1 MLHPQ
6 QVCPDIVSRVIRIT
20 RLVAVTLL
28 ASFLAVSAAK
38 AQTGTSTGLAP
49 SIDNIAPRSYPDKA
63 PSDPFQARL
72 IPRNSKVYIAP
83 MISEDPKESQS
94 QGFET
99 YLAAALRKK
108 DVPLLIVA
116 NQSQADFIIEGT
128 ADKKPAGLAKKILL
142 GDFRKSTSA
151 SMSVTNLRTGVVAY
165 ADSSDRSSANRG
177 LRSSAEKLAKY
188 LKRKIE
194 DDEKKH

>member
-1 MLHPQ
+1 MLTHQQMRPQ
-6 QVCPDIVSRVIRIT
+6 SAFTFISLTRVMT
-20 RLVAVTLL
+20 LVAFVSLL
-28 ASFLAVSAAK
+28 VGSIATAQTVDDPTKERLAVK
-38 AQTGTSTGLAP
+38 ATRT
-49 SIDNIAPRSYPDKA
+49 YPEKA
-63 PSDPFQARL
+63 PDDPFKARL

-83 MISEDPKESQS
+83 MLAEDPNQSQS
-94 QGFET
+94 SGFES

-116 NQSQADFIIEGT
+116 NENQADFIIEGT
-128 ADKKPAGLAKKILL
+128 ADKKSGGLAKKILL

-151 SMSVTNLRTGVVAY
+151 SMTMTNLKTGVVAY

>member
-1 MLHPQ
+1 MKRT
-6 QVCPDIVSRVIRIT
+6 IV
-20 RLVAVTLL
+20 LALL
-28 ASFLAVSAAK
+28 FLLFAVSAAT
-38 AQTGTSTGLAP
+38 AQTPNTEKPAP
-49 SIDNIAPRSYPDKA
+49 PTYPEKA
-63 PSDPFQARL
+63 PDDPFRARL

-83 MISEDPKESQS
+83 IKNEDPNKPGAE
-94 QGFET
+94 GFES
-99 YLAAALRKK
+99 YIAAAMRKK

-116 NQSQADFIIEGT
+116 DRSQADFIIEGT
-128 ADKKPAGLAKKILL
+128 ADQKGAGWAKKIVL

-151 SMSVTNLRTGVVAY
+151 SMTVTNLRTGVVAY

-194 DDEKKH
+194 DDQKKK

>member
-1 MLHPQ
+1 MSCQSICTL
-6 QVCPDIVSRVIRIT
+6 VSLSRYLTFAILIS
-20 RLVAVTLL
+20 LV
-28 ASFLAVSAAK
+28 LAVGAR
-38 AQTGTSTGLAP
+38 AQTAQDAP
-49 SIDNIAPRSYPDKA
+49 AKDQPVVKVARTYPDRA
-63 PSDPFQARL
+63 PDDPFKARL
-72 IPRNSKVYIAP
+72 IPRDSKVYIAP
-83 MISEDPKESQS
+83 MLSEDPNQSQS

-108 DVPLLIVA
+108 NVPLLIVA
-116 NQSQADFIIEGT
+116 DQSQADFIIEGT
-128 ADKKPAGLAKKILL
+128 ADKKSAGLAKKILL

-151 SMSVTNLRTGVVAY
+151 SMTVTNLRTGVVAY

-188 LKRKIE
+188 LKKKIE